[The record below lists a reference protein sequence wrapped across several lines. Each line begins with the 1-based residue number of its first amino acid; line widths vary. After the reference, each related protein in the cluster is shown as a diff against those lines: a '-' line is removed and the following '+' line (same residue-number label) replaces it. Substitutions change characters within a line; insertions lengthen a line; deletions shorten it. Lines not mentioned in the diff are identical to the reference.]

1 MILSYLV
8 INQINFIMTNSKKV
22 YFFIALSFC
31 FSLNAQNNKGAA
43 AGAAAGA
50 AVGGALAIGA
60 AAFAIHQII
69 EMWELGATEYVLD
82 NRPDATEFTLK
93 LNKPFSG
100 TTKWS
105 DVSNLSLLSFNI
117 NYSVINSEENSKRE
131 VLLMFMDDGY
141 MTEYGIDVTKVTWSI
156 MNKSEWNGIL
166 AVYLNLATGLDV
178 ISNGR
183 AFIYEEIEA
192 GNLDVSDTG
201 IVSVVGRDFST
212 TFYKKSSVSISLSRG
227 ISFGSSS
234 LGDFEGGTRIANFKK
249 INGDGYIVSDYSEE
263 FKIVYNEKSLG
274 IYLKEDKRLVQLN
287 RSVLNGI
294 TSFINH

>member
-1 MILSYLV
+1 
-8 INQINFIMTNSKKV
+8 MTNSKKV

-43 AGAAAGA
+43 AGAA
-50 AVGGALAIGA
+50 VGGALAIGA

-69 EMWELGATEYVLD
+69 EMWELRATEYVLE
-82 NRPDATEFTLK
+82 NRPDANEFTLK

-100 TTKWS
+100 NTKSS

-156 MNKSEWNGIL
+156 MNKSEWNRML
-166 AVYLNLATGLDV
+166 AVYLKCATGLDI

-183 AFIYEEIEA
+183 AFIYEEIIA
-192 GNLDVSDTG
+192 KNLNLSDTG
-201 IVSVVGRDFST
+201 IVSIVGRDFST
-212 TFYKKSSVSISLSRG
+212 TFYKKSSVSIPLSGG
-227 ISFGSSS
+227 IAFSSS
-234 LGDFEGGTRIANFKK
+234 GLGDFEGGTRIANFKK
-249 INGDGYIVSDYSEE
+249 INGDGYIVKDYSED

-274 IYLKEDKRLVQLN
+274 IYLKEDRRLVQLN
-287 RSVLNGI
+287 RSLLNGI
-294 TSFINH
+294 TSFINY